1 MQPRWLEEAWSHGSS
16 PLYLPPVWS
25 AHPPAVSSSGSGT
38 HLLVFGSQQFP
49 EASLPLPWHPL
60 NATFPPATG
69 MFLQA
74 TKNLVTFFL
83 IILSWSY
90 IFRIMGK
97 FPLSMYNCFWDY
109 MICPCPPLGQLHFSA
124 LVSLS
129 SLHWPPAQCSTGSW
143 LLFLLWFFTCF
154 SLTWNS
160 PSPGGFLFFHAQF
173 KFYLHRL
180 NFMSCL
186 PAPFHLC
193 P

>member
-1 MQPRWLEEAWSHGSS
+1 MAVPHYTSLLFDLLTLLLSAPLAQGLTFWSLGHSS
-16 PLYLPPVWS
+16 FQKLLCLCP
-25 AHPPAVSSSGSGT
+25 GT
-38 HLLVFGSQQFP
+38 HSMLLSHQPQGCFYK
-49 EASLPLPWHPL
+49 
-60 NATFPPATG
+60 
-69 MFLQA
+69 LQR
-74 TKNLVTFFL
+74 
-83 IILSWSY
+83 ILSHFSLSSFHGPY